1 MLIDHYHD
9 HSLALPDLRRFLQ
22 QARRAA
28 GLRGKYSV
36 CLTTDEE
43 VRALNAQFRGM
54 DKPTDVLSFPA
65 EDGEE
70 DFPSPEPGAAPGAY
84 LGDIVISLDTAARQA
99 AALGH
104 DLDQEVRIL
113 IVHGLLHLA
122 GYDHETDHGEMRELE
137 GQLRTRLGLVQGLIA
152 RAEAS
157 DAPTSPAAASMG
169 KKPRSRPPARIS
181 R

>member
-1 MLIDHYHD
+1 MLIDHYRD
-9 HSLALPDLRRFLQ
+9 HSVALPELRRFLQ

-36 CLTTDEE
+36 CLTSDEE
-43 VRALNAQFRGM
+43 VRALNAQFRGI

-65 EDGEE
+65 NAGDDE
-70 DFPSPEPGAAPGAY
+70 FPSPEAESGVY

-104 DLDQEVRIL
+104 GLDQELRIL
-113 IVHGLLHLA
+113 ILHGLLHLA
-122 GYDHETDHGEMRELE
+122 GYDHETDHGEMREQE
-137 GQLRTRLGLVQGLIA
+137 SQLRTRLGLVQGLIA
-152 RAEAS
+152 RAGEPP
-157 DAPTSPAAASMG
+157 APISGAAAKVG
-169 KKPRSRPPARIS
+169 KKPPSRPSARTL

>member
-1 MLIDHYHD
+1 MLIDHYRD
-9 HSLALPDLRRFLQ
+9 HSLALPELRRFLQ

-36 CLTTDEE
+36 CLTSDEE

-65 EDGEE
+65 EAE
-70 DFPSPEPGAAPGAY
+70 DDEFPSPEPEAERGAY

-113 IVHGLLHLA
+113 ILHGLLHLA
-122 GYDHETDHGEMRELE
+122 GYDHETDQGEMRELE
-137 GQLRTRLGLVQGLIA
+137 SQLRARLGLVQGLIA
-152 RAEAS
+152 RAEETP
-157 DAPTSPAAASMG
+157 APTSKASARAG
-169 KKPRSRPPARIS
+169 KKPRSRPPARIL

>member
-1 MLIDHYHD
+1 MLIDHYRE
-9 HSLALPDLRRFLQ
+9 HSLALPELRRYLH

-28 GLRGKYSV
+28 GLRGKFSV
-36 CLTTDEE
+36 CLTDDEE
-43 VRALNAQFRGM
+43 VRVLNARFRGM

-65 EDGEE
+65 EAE
-70 DFPSPEPGAAPGAY
+70 DDEFPSPEPAAAPGAY

-113 IVHGLLHLA
+113 ILHGLLHLA
-122 GYDHETDHGEMRELE
+122 GYDHETDQGEMRELE
-137 GQLRTRLGLVQGLIA
+137 SQLRSRLGLVQGLIA
-152 RAEAS
+152 RAEAP
-157 DAPTSPAAASMG
+157 APPASRAKAR
-169 KKPRSRPPARIS
+169 PRSRPPARTS

>member
-1 MLIDHYHD
+1 MLVDHYRD
-9 HSLALPDLRRFLQ
+9 HSLALPELRRYLPQ
-22 QARRAA
+22 VRRAA

-36 CLTTDEE
+36 CLTTDDE
-43 VRALNAQFRGM
+43 VRVLNARFRGM

-65 EDGEE
+65 ADEQD
-70 DFPSPEPGAAPGAY
+70 DFPSPEAAGAY

-99 AALGH
+99 EALGH

-113 IVHGLLHLA
+113 ILHGLLHLA
-122 GYDHETDHGEMRELE
+122 GYDHETDHGEMRERE
-137 GQLRTRLGLVQGLIA
+137 SELRSRLGLVQGLIA

-157 DAPTSPAAASMG
+157 AAPASAG
-169 KKPRSRPPARIS
+169 KKPRSRPPARIL